1 VLSAVLELRVEEVLL
16 VLPVPVLVALPDD
29 IEAIE
34 EIVEV
39 KLGIM
44 LVNGVSAR
52 LDPDMAGA

>member
-1 VLSAVLELRVEEVLL
+1 MLSAVLELRVEEVLL